1 MWNGGKDV
9 SGDDNDDDDDDDDD
23 EDVDEDDDLEYA
35 PTKAET

>member
-1 MWNGGKDV
+1 VWNGGKDV
-9 SGDDNDDDDDDDDD
+9 SGDDNDDDDDDD